1 MTVRAVFFDLGG
13 TLLIMR
19 RDKVTRK
26 VLLEQG
32 LDVDLERIHRAYL
45 RVELWWLATY
55 GKMELT
61 PEQTTEAYRDLDAK
75 VFLALFPESSVTQA
89 DAVSKRIQTTWPE
102 VAKSVPLELY
112 PDAIPTL
119 TRLKEDGYVL
129 ALVSNA
135 PPDTKNAVDSL
146 GLAGYLDPVVI
157 SGLVGYSKPNPEI
170 FNIALRLAKVLPE
183 QTVHIGDVYE
193 SDVIGARSAG
203 IQGILLDR
211 DGSQASV
218 DSPRIGGLEEVY
230 RFLR

>member
-1 MTVRAVFFDLGG
+1 MTIRAVFFDLGG
-13 TLLIMR
+13 TLLVMR
-19 RDKVTRK
+19 RDKVFRK

-45 RVELWWLATY
+45 RVEISWLDKY
-55 GKMELT
+55 SKKELT
-61 PEQTTEAYRDLDAK
+61 PEQTKEAYRDLDAN
-75 VFLALFPESSVTQA
+75 VFQALFPDSPVAQA
-89 DAVSKRIQTTWPE
+89 YSVSKKIQTTWPE

-112 PDAIPTL
+112 PDTIPTL
-119 TRLKEDGYVL
+119 TRLKEDRYVL

-135 PPDTKNAVDSL
+135 PPDTKDAVESL
-146 GLAGYLDPVVI
+146 GLSGYLDPVVI

-193 SDVIGARSAG
+193 SDVVGARSAG

-211 DGSQASV
+211 DGSQASM